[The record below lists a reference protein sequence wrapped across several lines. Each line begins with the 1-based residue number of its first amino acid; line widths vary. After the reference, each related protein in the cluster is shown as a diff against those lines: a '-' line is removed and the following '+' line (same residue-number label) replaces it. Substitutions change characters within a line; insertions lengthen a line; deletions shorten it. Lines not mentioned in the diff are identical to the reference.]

1 MENYLNNKTVCIS
14 ECMEYDALKIKSILK
29 DQLSAILPDGYLL
42 GKKVVLKPNLILKT
56 DPAKASTTDPSVVEA
71 VASLAFEMGA
81 QSVTIAESSGGP
93 YSETLL
99 RGIYKTCGIADAAQ
113 RSGAQLNYD
122 TSFEKVNCK
131 EIKDVNVISPIL
143 KADVIINIA
152 KLKTHS
158 LTRMTA
164 CVKNLFGVVP
174 GIEKFEM
181 HARYQNPND
190 LCEFF
195 LSLCDMLHREKDVI
209 DIVDAIV
216 CMEGNGPTGGSPKKV
231 GCILSSLNPFCLD
244 AVCEKLIGF
253 EGTVPMV
260 SMALERG
267 YRPSV
272 EDIEL
277 IGQPVEDFCVGKLK
291 LPDSNAN
298 SFLLKIPKFLQPR
311 PVIDK
316 AVCKACGDCV
326 RSCPVKTISVKNG
339 KPFINSKNCI
349 KCYCCQELCHFR
361 AVKIK
366 KYFIYK
372 LIK

>member
-1 MENYLNNKTVCIS
+1 MQNYSDNKTVCIS
-14 ECMEYDALKIKSILK
+14 ECKAYDALLIKSILK
-29 DQLSAILPDGYLL
+29 TQFEAIVPNGFLL
-42 GKKVVLKPNLILKT
+42 DKNVVLKPNLILRT
-56 DPAKASTTDPSVVEA
+56 DPSKAATTDPSVVEA
-71 VASLAFEMGA
+71 AASLAFDLGA
-81 QSVTIAESSGGP
+81 KSVTIAESPGGP

-99 RGIYKTCGIADAAQ
+99 RGTYKTCGMADAAQ

-122 TSFEKVNCK
+122 TSFEKVNYNGV
-131 EIKDVNVISPIL
+131 KDVNIISPIL
-143 KADVIINIA
+143 KADVIINVT

-164 CVKNLFGVVP
+164 SVKNLFGVVP

-190 LCEFF
+190 LCDFF
-195 LSLCDMLHREKDVI
+195 ISLCDMLHTNKNVI
-209 DIVDAIV
+209 NIVDAVV
-216 CMEGNGPTGGSPKKV
+216 CMEGNGPTGGSPKQI

-244 AVCEKLIGF
+244 AVCEKLMGF

-260 SMALERG
+260 NMAFEKGL
-267 YRPSV
+267 RPSI

-277 IGQPVEDFCVGKLK
+277 IGTPVEAFNTTKLK

-316 AVCKACGDCV
+316 ALCKACGDCV